1 MKERHKIERENRD
14 NHEHGHSC
22 RNEHEHDHGHEDGG
36 MGCGCGHS
44 HGEGGGVKGTLIQL
58 CAAFAIAA
66 IAAFAPLPQYVRAA
80 GFAAAYL
87 LAGWR
92 VLLASLRNISRGE
105 IFDENFLMSV
115 ASLGAFAIGD
125 MAEAVAV
132 MIFYGIG
139 EMLQDSAVAKSKRSI
154 ESLMDLRSD
163 YASVLRGGQL
173 VRVAPEEVMVGETV
187 SVRPGEKIPLD
198 GTVVSGTSFLDTRAL
213 TGESVPRRAA
223 LNDEVLSGSVSTD
236 GALEIRVTKPFS
248 ESAVSKILELVRG
261 AAAKKSAT
269 EKFITKFARW
279 YTPTVV
285 ALAVMVALLPPLAG
299 YGSYSV
305 WFYKALSFLII
316 SCPCA
321 LVLSIPLSFFG
332 GIGGAARNGILVK
345 GSTYLETMSKLGTI
359 AFDKTGTLT
368 RGVFK
373 VTELLP
379 ADGVSQDE
387 LLRYAAAAE
396 AQSNHPIAKS
406 IMTAFGGGTPERAE
420 VREIAGMGVEARTK
434 EGVVRAGNVKLMK
447 SIGIE
452 GLREYAKSAVY
463 VALDG
468 KFLGTLLVA
477 DELKP
482 GVRAAMDDL
491 RAAGVSRLV
500 MLTGDNLAIAKE
512 TAAEA
517 GMYAVSAE
525 LLPQDKTA
533 ELERLMAGEEKK
545 TAFVGDGI
553 NDAPVLTRADIG
565 IAMGGIG
572 SDAAIEAADV
582 VIMTDEI
589 DKIAAAIRI
598 AVKTRWIVWENIV
611 MALGFKIAVMLLAVF
626 ADASVWFAIFAD
638 VGVALLA
645 VANALRALKAPAVQS
660 DGERGRGRGAE
671 PCPTA

>member
-1 MKERHKIERENRD
+1 MKERHKIERENSD

-22 RNEHEHDHGHEDGG
+22 RNEHGHDHGHEDGG

-66 IAAFAPLPQYVRAA
+66 IAAFAPLPQYARAA

-261 AAAKKSAT
+261 A
-269 EKFITKFARW
+269 
-279 YTPTVV
+279 VV

-500 MLTGDNLAIAKE
+500 MLTGDNLAIAEE

-517 GMYAVSAE
+517 GIDAVSAE

-533 ELERLMAGEEKK
+533 ELERLMADEEKK

-660 DGERGRGRGAE
+660 GGEKERGRGAE
-671 PCPTA
+671 PCPAA

>member
-1 MKERHKIERENRD
+1 M
-14 NHEHGHSC
+14 
-22 RNEHEHDHGHEDGG
+22 
-36 MGCGCGHS
+36 
-44 HGEGGGVKGTLIQL
+44 
-58 CAAFAIAA
+58 
-66 IAAFAPLPQYVRAA
+66 
-80 GFAAAYL
+80 
-87 LAGWR
+87 
-92 VLLASLRNISRGE
+92 
-105 IFDENFLMSV
+105 
-115 ASLGAFAIGD
+115 
-125 MAEAVAV
+125 
-132 MIFYGIG
+132 
-139 EMLQDSAVAKSKRSI
+139 
-154 ESLMDLRSD
+154 
-163 YASVLRGGQL
+163 
-173 VRVAPEEVMVGETV
+173 
-187 SVRPGEKIPLD
+187 
-198 GTVVSGTSFLDTRAL
+198 VSGTSFLDTRAL

-223 LNDEVLSGSVSTD
+223 PNDEVLSGSVSTD

-269 EKFITKFARW
+269 ERFITKFARW

-406 IMTAFGGGTPERAE
+406 VMTAFGGGTPERAE

-463 VALDG
+463 VAL
-468 KFLGTLLVA
+468 
-477 DELKP
+477 
-482 GVRAAMDDL
+482 
-491 RAAGVSRLV
+491 
-500 MLTGDNLAIAKE
+500 
-512 TAAEA
+512 
-517 GMYAVSAE
+517 
-525 LLPQDKTA
+525 
-533 ELERLMAGEEKK
+533 
-545 TAFVGDGI
+545 
-553 NDAPVLTRADIG
+553 
-565 IAMGGIG
+565 
-572 SDAAIEAADV
+572 
-582 VIMTDEI
+582 
-589 DKIAAAIRI
+589 
-598 AVKTRWIVWENIV
+598 
-611 MALGFKIAVMLLAVF
+611 
-626 ADASVWFAIFAD
+626 
-638 VGVALLA
+638 
-645 VANALRALKAPAVQS
+645 
-660 DGERGRGRGAE
+660 
-671 PCPTA
+671 

>member
-1 MKERHKIERENRD
+1 MEERHKIERENRD

-22 RNEHEHDHGHEDGG
+22 RNEHEHDHGHEDEA
-36 MGCGCGHS
+36 M
-44 HGEGGGVKGTLIQL
+44 GGGVKGTLIQL

-66 IAAFAPLPQYVRAA
+66 IAAFAPLPQYVRAS

-92 VLLASLRNISRGE
+92 VLLASLRNISRGK

-154 ESLMDLRSD
+154 ENLMDLRSD

-223 LNDEVLSGSVSTD
+223 PNDEVLSGSVSTD

-269 EKFITKFARW
+269 ERFITKFARW

-305 WFYKALSFLII
+305 WLYKALSFLII

-345 GSTYLETMSKLGTI
+345 GSTFLETMSKLGTI

-434 EGVVRAGNVKLMK
+434 EGVIRAGNVKLMK

-517 GMYAVSAE
+517 GMDAVSAE

>member
-1 MKERHKIERENRD
+1 MKERHKIERENSD

-22 RNEHEHDHGHEDGG
+22 RNEHGHDHGHEDGG

-105 IFDENFLMSV
+105 VFDENFLMSV

-223 LNDEVLSGSVSTD
+223 PNDEVLSGSVSTD

-269 EKFITKFARW
+269 ERFITKFARW

-406 IMTAFGGGTPERAE
+406 VMTAFGGGTPERAE

-517 GMYAVSAE
+517 GMDAVSAE

-660 DGERGRGRGAE
+660 GGEKERGRGAE
-671 PCPTA
+671 PCPAA

>member
-1 MKERHKIERENRD
+1 
-14 NHEHGHSC
+14 
-22 RNEHEHDHGHEDGG
+22 
-36 MGCGCGHS
+36 
-44 HGEGGGVKGTLIQL
+44 
-58 CAAFAIAA
+58 
-66 IAAFAPLPQYVRAA
+66 
-80 GFAAAYL
+80 
-87 LAGWR
+87 
-92 VLLASLRNISRGE
+92 
-105 IFDENFLMSV
+105 
-115 ASLGAFAIGD
+115 
-125 MAEAVAV
+125 
-132 MIFYGIG
+132 
-139 EMLQDSAVAKSKRSI
+139 
-154 ESLMDLRSD
+154 
-163 YASVLRGGQL
+163 
-173 VRVAPEEVMVGETV
+173 
-187 SVRPGEKIPLD
+187 
-198 GTVVSGTSFLDTRAL
+198 
-213 TGESVPRRAA
+213 
-223 LNDEVLSGSVSTD
+223 
-236 GALEIRVTKPFS
+236 
-248 ESAVSKILELVRG
+248 
-261 AAAKKSAT
+261 
-269 EKFITKFARW
+269 
-279 YTPTVV
+279 
-285 ALAVMVALLPPLAG
+285 
-299 YGSYSV
+299 
-305 WFYKALSFLII
+305 
-316 SCPCA
+316 
-321 LVLSIPLSFFG
+321 
-332 GIGGAARNGILVK
+332 
-345 GSTYLETMSKLGTI
+345 
-359 AFDKTGTLT
+359 
-368 RGVFK
+368 
-373 VTELLP
+373 
-379 ADGVSQDE
+379 
-387 LLRYAAAAE
+387 
-396 AQSNHPIAKS
+396 
-406 IMTAFGGGTPERAE
+406 
-420 VREIAGMGVEARTK
+420 MGVEARTK

-517 GMYAVSAE
+517 GMDAVSAE

-626 ADASVWFAIFAD
+626 AGASVWFAIFAD

-645 VANALRALKAPAVQS
+645 VANALRALKAPAVQN

>member
-1 MKERHKIERENRD
+1 MKERHKIERENSD

-22 RNEHEHDHGHEDGG
+22 RNEHGHDHGHEDGG

-66 IAAFAPLPQYVRAA
+66 IAAFAPLPQYARAA

-223 LNDEVLSGSVSTD
+223 LNAEVLSGSVSTD

-269 EKFITKFARW
+269 ERFITKFARW

-500 MLTGDNLAIAKE
+500 MLTGDNLAIEE

-517 GMYAVSAE
+517 GIDAVSAE

-533 ELERLMAGEEKK
+533 ELERLMADEEKK

-660 DGERGRGRGAE
+660 GGEKERGRGAE
-671 PCPTA
+671 PCPAA

>member
-1 MKERHKIERENRD
+1 M
-14 NHEHGHSC
+14 
-22 RNEHEHDHGHEDGG
+22 
-36 MGCGCGHS
+36 
-44 HGEGGGVKGTLIQL
+44 
-58 CAAFAIAA
+58 
-66 IAAFAPLPQYVRAA
+66 
-80 GFAAAYL
+80 
-87 LAGWR
+87 
-92 VLLASLRNISRGE
+92 LLASLRNISRGE

-285 ALAVMVALLPPLAG
+285 ALAVMVALLPPLVG

-491 RAAGVSRLV
+491 RAAGISRLV

-517 GMYAVSAE
+517 GMDAVSAE

-626 ADASVWFAIFAD
+626 AGASVWFAIFAD